1 MIDTDKYEGHTHQD
15 QWYAEEDWKNMIGLK
30 TEDALLTADAPLLLA
45 EVKRL
50 HSLDDLLRSMRK
62 DGIGASYDDHQLAE
76 VKRLQKRNEW
86 LEEVVALL
94 QEDGIDLSM
103 EGYPLW
109 EGEEE

>member
-50 HSLDDLLRSMRK
+50 TQLNYEQRVEMQRLRDAYSSVASLVEQVWGTFND
-62 DGIGASYDDHQLAE
+62 
-76 VKRLQKRNEW
+76 
-86 LEEVVALL
+86 
-94 QEDGIDLSM
+94 
-103 EGYPLW
+103 
-109 EGEEE
+109 